1 MSSHSL
7 AVRRAWH
14 PLTGAVLVGLL
25 AVLALATW
33 GTGAGGGAV
42 GLTAFLAMGA
52 IAGYSVSGST

>member
-1 MSSHSL
+1 MSTSSL

-14 PLTGAVLVGLL
+14 PLTGAVLVGLA
-25 AVLALATW
+25 AVLAVSTW
-33 GTGAGGGAV
+33 VAGAQAGVV